1 MRIGGDSYY
10 VLVNNQGEEYTV
22 DDIIEGEIPVDFDT
36 EEDAEES
43 LYYLIEQGELDEAD
57 GWHIE
62 RHRW

>member
-1 MRIGGDSYY
+1 MRMGGDSYY

-22 DDIIEGEIPVDFDT
+22 DDIIEGEILVDFDT

>member
-22 DDIIEGEIPVDFDT
+22 DDIIEGEILVDFDT
-36 EEDAEES
+36 EDDAEES

-62 RHRW
+62 RHRR